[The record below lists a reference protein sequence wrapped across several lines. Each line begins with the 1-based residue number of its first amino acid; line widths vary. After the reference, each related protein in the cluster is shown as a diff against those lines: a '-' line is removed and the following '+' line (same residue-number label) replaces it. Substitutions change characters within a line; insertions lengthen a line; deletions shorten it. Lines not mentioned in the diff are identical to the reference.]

1 MCDTFGFQQIIM
13 AATLYVKI
21 FGINSS
27 NGQVLWSRM
36 LSLGWAAKVG
46 GTIIPIKMF
55 ITWTVSNPEGPQ
67 IVLVT
72 QHWADNV
79 SHILVSAKI
88 YVDTMLFYVNALMR
102 DNVREEKSS
111 IPRAALQGLDAVMG
125 PLVDVFMLPNENWII
140 VILNEY
146 LQVCHISLLNSASLT
161 VNRHAFIQKLHWLR
175 LGFHSSCPYILLSSP
190 APGL

>member
-1 MCDTFGFQQIIM
+1 M

-72 QHWADNV
+72 QHWADN
-79 SHILVSAKI
+79 I

-146 LQVCHISLLNSASLT
+146 LQA
-161 VNRHAFIQKLHWLR
+161 R
-175 LGFHSSCPYILLSSP
+175 LYPDTPLAQAGFSFVLSNGP
-190 APGL
+190 